1 MTKSM
6 ARHCFVSIGLLFTGL
21 ALSAP
26 KSLTGDDYLTPHLRV
41 SESYSNVFAIA
52 HAVKAQG
59 FDEYVRRNG
68 GSGDYTVISASNDAW
83 QFRGSY
89 HYDGQEPVSI
99 GELRDGGRTACNDG
113 KCVPYDDGTGLLY
126 NPTLWGKPPK
136 HLEAGVSWTMNLE
149 KPWELGGPNGTQT
162 VTVIHV
168 DPATATA
175 TLRREGTSEGFF
187 ADEPAQLKMVR
198 SGQTVVL
205 NLVPGETHWK
215 GYATFTKGVVI
226 SDELV
231 ATRKDILRGDG
242 GKDVQATER
251 RIMILN
257 AAPWPAEPGET
268 ARTGVAPTVGANM
281 SDETRNRLVYD
292 AFARAWVAKDIDA
305 LMNLVAN
312 DITFAASVGP
322 EPGRTYRGRAAARQS
337 FLDILAYDDA
347 LGVHPGK
354 VAFADGRLFAEWAYD
369 TRDTQGKRQL
379 TRGIDIFEFRDGQI
393 VLKDAFRKAPAEA
406 RQHSLDSIALPEA
419 LR

>member
-1 MTKSM
+1 MRYTP
-6 ARHCFVSIGLLFTGL
+6 LLCVFSAGFLITGL
-21 ALSAP
+21 ALPAE
-26 KSLTGDDYLTPHLRV
+26 KSLTGDEYLTPHLKV

-52 HAVKAQG
+52 HAVKADG

-89 HYDGQEPVSI
+89 HYDGQAPVPI
-99 GELRDGGRTACNDG
+99 GELRDAGRTACSDG

-126 NPTLWGKPPK
+126 NPTLWGTPPK
-136 HLEAGVSWTMNLE
+136 HLAAGVSWTVRLE
-149 KPWELGGPNGTQT
+149 KPWELGAPNGTQT

-168 DPATATA
+168 DPTTATA

-187 ADEPAQLKMVR
+187 ADEPPQLKMVR

-205 NLVPGETHWK
+205 NVVPGVAHWV
-215 GYATFTKGVVI
+215 GHTTFTKGVVI

-231 ATRKDILRGDG
+231 VTRKDILRGDD
-242 GKDVQATER
+242 GKEVQAVER

-268 ARTGVAPTVGANM
+268 MRTGAASIVGASM
-281 SDETRNRLVYD
+281 SDESKNRLVYE

-305 LMNLVAN
+305 LMNLVAD
-312 DITFAASVGP
+312 DITFGASVGP
-322 EPGRTYRGRAAARQS
+322 EPGRTYRGRAAVRQG

-354 VAFADGRLFAEWAYD
+354 VSLADGRLFAEWAYD
-369 TRDTQGKRQL
+369 TRNAQGKRQI
-379 TRGIDIFEFRDGQI
+379 TRGIDIFEFRNGQI
-393 VLKDAFRKAPAEA
+393 VLKDAFRKTPAEA
-406 RQHSLDSIALPEA
+406 RHRSAAPIA
-419 LR
+419 RQ